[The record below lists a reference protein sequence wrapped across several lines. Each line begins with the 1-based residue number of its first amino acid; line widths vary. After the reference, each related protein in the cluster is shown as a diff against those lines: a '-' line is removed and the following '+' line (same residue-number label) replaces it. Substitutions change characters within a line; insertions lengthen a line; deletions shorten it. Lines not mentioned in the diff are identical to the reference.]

1 MGDEN
6 ESPLDALEK
15 QIQDC
20 QIAISRCKTKQ
31 TNAFEDYAEGRITR
45 QEYLSY
51 KQTVAG
57 QQEEMMARYTELNIK
72 KAELK
77 QASGSLEKADLGRYA
92 CVTELTRELLVEL
105 IKEIRVSGE
114 DALEIVWNFKE
125 LTAT

>member
-1 MGDEN
+1 MCSGTG
-6 ESPLDALEK
+6 
-15 QIQDC
+15 
-20 QIAISRCKTKQ
+20 RCHHRDIII
-31 TNAFEDYAEGRITR
+31 NA
-45 QEYLSY
+45 
-51 KQTVAG
+51 V
-57 QQEEMMARYTELNIK
+57 EMMARYTELNIK